1 MNCLIVDDDPMSRK
15 VLEMFID
22 KVDLIKNS
30 FSFSSAIEA
39 INFLE
44 KEGNNID
51 LIFLDIEMPEMTG
64 MEFIKTL
71 RDTPDIVVVSSKETY
86 ALRAFEL
93 DVTDYLLKPVS
104 YSRFYKAV
112 DKVHKK
118 RTASQKLNDSPPKE
132 EIFIKNNSNL
142 VRVKYDDIYW
152 IEALE
157 NYIVL
162 NTFDNRYT
170 IHFTMKAI
178 MDKLPSYKFMR
189 IHRSYIVNINRIDVI
204 KSTSVQLTTD
214 EGKKSLPVGKSYKD
228 QLLSKIN
235 LMNG

>member
-1 MNCLIVDDDPMSRK
+1 
-15 VLEMFID
+15 
-22 KVDLIKNS
+22 
-30 FSFSSAIEA
+30 
-39 INFLE
+39 
-44 KEGNNID
+44 
-51 LIFLDIEMPEMTG
+51 MTG

-71 RDTPDIVVVSSKETY
+71 RETPDIVVVSSKETY

-93 DVTDYLLKPVS
+93 DVTDYLLKPAT
-104 YSRFYKAV
+104 YSRFYKAI

-118 RTASQKLNDSPPKE
+118 RTANQKLIDTPPKE

-157 NYIVL
+157 NYIVV

-214 EGKKSLPVGKSYKD
+214 EGKKTLPVGKSYKD
-228 QLLSKIN
+228 QLMSKIN